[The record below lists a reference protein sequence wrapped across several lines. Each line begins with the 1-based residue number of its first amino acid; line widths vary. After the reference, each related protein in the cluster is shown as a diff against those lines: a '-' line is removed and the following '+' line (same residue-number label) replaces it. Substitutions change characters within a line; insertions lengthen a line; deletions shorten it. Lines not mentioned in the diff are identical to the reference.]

1 MSTLRRIVPSGLAD
15 RSVHPLGL
23 ELSLWRAVTVY
34 RVITLVLA
42 VAINT
47 TPLGN
52 RSEPASLPWVIGVLA
67 AMTAWTA
74 VAVVLTWGRRPRWW
88 MLAADMAIAGGALLL
103 SIPAVGWQ
111 QLHGSGAGTVPGIW
125 VASAILSW
133 ALAGGVRSG
142 IVAATVI
149 SALNIVLH
157 GWAPGAVADNVVL
170 AYLAGVVVGYAGRL
184 VRRAEQALADAV
196 RLQAATAERERLARH
211 IHDGVLQVLALVSR
225 RGDQLGG
232 DAGQLGVLAGEQEA
246 ALRALIVSGPAD
258 LDTASGER
266 DLREALAD
274 VASAR
279 TVTLSTPAGAVPVPA
294 RTAAEIA
301 DAVRAAL
308 DNVRKHVGAD
318 APAWLLVEDTG
329 DEVVVTVRD
338 DGPGIP
344 AGRLEQAVAGGR
356 LGVEQSIRGRIRD
369 LGGSVSVVSAPGEGT
384 EVELRV
390 PKGP

>member
-1 MSTLRRIVPSGLAD
+1 M
-15 RSVHPLGL
+15 
-23 ELSLWRAVTVY
+23 
-34 RVITLVLA
+34 
-42 VAINT
+42 
-47 TPLGN
+47 
-52 RSEPASLPWVIGVLA
+52 
-67 AMTAWTA
+67 
-74 VAVVLTWGRRPRWW
+74 
-88 MLAADMAIAGGALLL
+88 
-103 SIPAVGWQ
+103 
-111 QLHGSGAGTVPGIW
+111 
-125 VASAILSW
+125 ASAILSW

-279 TVTLSTPAGAVPVPA
+279 TVTLSTPRPEPC
-294 RTAAEIA
+294 RCRL
-301 DAVRAAL
+301 VRPRRSPTL
-308 DNVRKHVGAD
+308 S
-318 APAWLLVEDTG
+318 
-329 DEVVVTVRD
+329 
-338 DGPGIP
+338 
-344 AGRLEQAVAGGR
+344 GRRWTTYA
-356 LGVEQSIRGRIRD
+356 S
-369 LGGSVSVVSAPGEGT
+369 T
-384 EVELRV
+384 
-390 PKGP
+390 